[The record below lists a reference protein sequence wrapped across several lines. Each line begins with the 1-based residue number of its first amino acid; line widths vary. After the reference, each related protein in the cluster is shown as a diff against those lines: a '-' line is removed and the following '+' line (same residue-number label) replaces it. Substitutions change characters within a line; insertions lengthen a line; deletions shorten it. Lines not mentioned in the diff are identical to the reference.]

1 MTLNE
6 VFEIF
11 KTLSLTSQL
20 WPQKPEAL
28 FTEYFF
34 HFADFPFHFAGD
46 LFCCATV
53 LQIAVSNGF
62 SGLFFDL
69 ARNFF
74 CRALYFVCCARVHNV
89 DSLCLSPTVGSFPGA
104 VRLKLSPSA

>member
-6 VFEIF
+6 VFE
-11 KTLSLTSQL
+11 
-20 WPQKPEAL
+20 KPEAL

-62 SGLFFDL
+62 SDLFFNL
-69 ARNFF
+69 ARNLP
-74 CRALYFVCCARVHNV
+74 CRPLYFVCCA
-89 DSLCLSPTVGSFPGA
+89 
-104 VRLKLSPSA
+104 

>member
-46 LFCCATV
+46 LFCCPRSCKLRFPMAFPVSSLTLPATSFAVPFTLSVV
-53 LQIAVSNGF
+53 LEFIMLIRCACRLRL
-62 SGLFFDL
+62 GLF
-69 ARNFF
+69 
-74 CRALYFVCCARVHNV
+74 RV
-89 DSLCLSPTVGSFPGA
+89 L
-104 VRLKLSPSA
+104 